1 MLSTL
6 QPRHTAG
13 PIYSG
18 DPSASSISRSISP
31 VSVRTWSPTRSS
43 GPGKRS
49 VRFHEGNSEYEA
61 NYGGAAP
68 ATGGESL
75 KPSTSQNPSEQDK
88 LTQKCFESFLESL
101 RISGILEYLEQQ
113 QTTLSGKGTSMVP
126 PTTTS
131 ATGPTSTAPT
141 EPTSTAPTGPTAI
154 TSVNE
159 HPVSR
164 TMTRQSGSL

>member
-13 PIYSG
+13 PTYSG
-18 DPSASSISRSISP
+18 DPSATSIP
-31 VSVRTWSPTRSS
+31 PPTFRTGSHT
-43 GPGKRS
+43 PGEKS
-49 VRFHEGNSEYEA
+49 VRFRPEDSGYAASYS
-61 NYGGAAP
+61 GAAP
-68 ATGGESL
+68 ATDGGSL
-75 KPSTSQNPSEQDK
+75 KPFTSQNPSELDK
-88 LTQKCFESFLESL
+88 LKQECFESFLESL
-101 RISGILEYLEQQ
+101 RISGILESLEQR
-113 QTTLSGKGTSMVP
+113 QTTLSGKGTSIVP
-126 PTTTS
+126 PTTTA

-141 EPTSTAPTGPTAI
+141 EPTSTAPTGPTGTAATEPPAI